1 MELPLPKEWAS
12 WEGKLEE
19 EEVGAWPA
27 PLLAGPGFPFLVIE
41 VIMIPLTAGV
51 LDLVERWLKGE
62 QMFSSLQVPFCVCR
76 FCPRG

>member
-1 MELPLPKEWAS
+1 MGLVGRKTGGGGGGGVAS
-12 WEGKLEE
+12 SPAG
-19 EEVGAWPA
+19 GA
-27 PLLAGPGFPFLVIE
+27 GFPFLVIE

-62 QMFSSLQVPFCVCR
+62 QMFSSLQVPFCVCL